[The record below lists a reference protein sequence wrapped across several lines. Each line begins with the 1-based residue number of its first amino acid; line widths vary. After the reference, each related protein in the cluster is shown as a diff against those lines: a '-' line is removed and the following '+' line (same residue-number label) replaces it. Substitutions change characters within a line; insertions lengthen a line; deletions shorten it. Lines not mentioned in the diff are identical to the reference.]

1 MFEQARPGA
10 TRAGD
15 RESARRIAAIGRP
28 ELSVRTKAAGGD
40 DETND
45 GLNNAE
51 PIGLALIELSLSERA
66 ATRASRRAT
75 TLT

>member
-28 ELSVRTKAAGGD
+28 ELSVRTKAAGDD

-51 PIGLALIELSLSERA
+51 PIIGLALIELCCWSAKAFSRA
-66 ATRASRRAT
+66 FSNRR
-75 TLT
+75 L